1 MITWQNSQVTNKNC
15 YMSIS
20 TWIMDT
26 KLDKVMA
33 HGIGPPRKNSQD
45 FFDHLIICILM
56 TYISNSAI
64 LQCYS
69 SI

>member
-1 MITWQNSQVTNKNC
+1 
-15 YMSIS
+15 MSIS

-64 LQCYS
+64 VQCYS

>member
-1 MITWQNSQVTNKNC
+1 
-15 YMSIS
+15 
-20 TWIMDT
+20 MDT

-45 FFDHLIICILM
+45 FFDHLIICILI

-69 SI
+69 SIWYDTKLDRVLAYDMRPPP